1 MRKNA
6 YVDCGKIL
14 KIASNGM
21 GIFEIPRLTKEGTP
35 YKSGEK
41 ISLQVAIKC
50 SVGDRVVMKKGTKRP
65 YLVIKEALWAAM
77 PASEVEVKD
86 TQMKKTPGM
95 AEVFKRIEAL
105 ETANEELRAQNEI
118 LKKQPQLPGTEGEVD
133 A

>member
-21 GIFEIPRLTKEGTP
+21 GVFEIPRLTKEGTP

-41 ISLQVAIKC
+41 IPLQVAIKC
-50 SVGDRVVMKKGTKRP
+50 SVGDRVVLKKGTKRP

-77 PASEVEVKD
+77 PASEAEVRE

-95 AEVFKRIEAL
+95 TEIFERLDAL
-105 ETANEELRAQNEI
+105 EKTNEELRAENET
-118 LKKQPQLPGTEGEVD
+118 LKKNPPLPGTGGSD